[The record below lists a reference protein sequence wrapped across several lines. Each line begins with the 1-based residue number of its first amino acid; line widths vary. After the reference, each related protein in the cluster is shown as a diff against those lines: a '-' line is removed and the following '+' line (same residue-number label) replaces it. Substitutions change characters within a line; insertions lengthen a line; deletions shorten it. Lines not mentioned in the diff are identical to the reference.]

1 MRDWIKNIFSKPA
14 PAKAPEPVDTPKP
27 KKEPKAKPKLSPK
40 EEATANGEPY
50 IAILSVDIDPANI
63 NNGSF
68 DLDWNDK
75 FVLNLIKAGYK
86 MKAEDT
92 DSEIVDRWFQ
102 TVCRNIALEV
112 YEQQV
117 ADPDYRHELRV
128 IQSKDIGGGR
138 SEVS

>member
-1 MRDWIKNIFSKPA
+1 MRNWIKDLFK
-14 PAKAPEPVDTPKP
+14 KAPPPEPTIKP
-27 KKEPKAKPKLSPK
+27 KKEPKPKAKLSPK
-40 EEATANGEPY
+40 EEATANGQPY
-50 IAILSVDIDPANI
+50 IAILKVELDPANI

-75 FVLNLIKAGYK
+75 FVLNLIKAGYR
-86 MKAEDT
+86 MKKEDT

-102 TVCRNIALEV
+102 TVCRNVALEV
-112 YEQQV
+112 YEQQQ

-128 IQSKDIGGGR
+128 IQSKDIGGGM